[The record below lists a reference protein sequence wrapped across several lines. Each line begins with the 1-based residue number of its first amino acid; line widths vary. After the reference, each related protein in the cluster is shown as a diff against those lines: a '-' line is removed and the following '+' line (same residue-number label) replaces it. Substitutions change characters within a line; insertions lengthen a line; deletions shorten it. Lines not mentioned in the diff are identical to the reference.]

1 MKLIPA
7 YDWTIVE
14 NVLLEEDARTNYIKN
29 TTVATSLK
37 EVRKVLKNYSRNNIS
52 MHTRGFIDLYLDN
65 MSLLSKTQIVNDGSY
80 RNFVLGVRPDRIQE
94 TGCIKSGF
102 PMYNYQEVLT

>member
-65 MSLLSKTQIVNDGSY
+65 MSLLSKTQIV
-80 RNFVLGVRPDRIQE
+80 RIQE